1 MSDYI
6 VNAEIHLSLSDD
18 YEQECRQEGVGTQD
32 ILRELLQEKFE
43 TTSAQLAFDPV
54 VMRLANWSIRPQ
66 DLLDNKGA

>member
-6 VNAEIHLSLSDD
+6 VNAEIHLSLADD

-43 TTSAQLAFDPV
+43 ITSAQLAFDPV
-54 VMRLANWSIRPQ
+54 VMRLANWSVRPQ
-66 DLLDNKGA
+66 DLLENKGA